1 MPFAAAG
8 IAGARGELQVAD
20 SAFSAVVVYL
30 LIYAAMN
37 LGAFAV
43 VIAVARR
50 TQSGEISSYA
60 GLFRTSPA
68 LAVMMTGFMASLA
81 GIPFLG
87 GWYAKFVMFQSAL
100 EAGTT
105 WAVVL
110 AVIAALNSVIAFFYY
125 SGLIREMWFKEPV
138 GDDRSAISVPPAL
151 AAAIGLTSAA
161 VVVVG
166 VYPQLVARVGELAT
180 RINS

>member
-1 MPFAAAG
+1 
-8 IAGARGELQVAD
+8 
-20 SAFSAVVVYL
+20 
-30 LIYAAMN
+30 
-37 LGAFAV
+37 
-43 VIAVARR
+43 
-50 TQSGEISSYA
+50 
-60 GLFRTSPA
+60 
-68 LAVMMTGFMASLA
+68 
-81 GIPFLG
+81 
-87 GWYAKFVMFQSAL
+87 MFQSAL

-138 GDDRSAISVPPAL
+138 GDDLSAISVPPAL